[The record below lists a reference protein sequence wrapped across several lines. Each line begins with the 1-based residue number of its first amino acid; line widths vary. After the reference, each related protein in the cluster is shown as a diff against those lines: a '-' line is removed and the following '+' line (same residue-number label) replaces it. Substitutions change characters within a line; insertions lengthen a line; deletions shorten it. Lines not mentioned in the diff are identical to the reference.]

1 VNVDTLIIGAGAAGL
16 AAARALRE
24 AGQHALILEARDRIG
39 GRVWTDTT
47 FAEGPVELG
56 AEFIHG
62 ETAPTHD
69 LVRQAGL
76 SVIPVP
82 RKEKLRWSNGGKALP
97 LADLPP
103 TLRQSIETLRMDYA
117 GLADAIPTPNPSPL
131 RREGSLTPPL
141 YEVERAANDSSER
154 GGEDTG
160 AERKPGGEDLA
171 LADYL
176 RARGHDADALA
187 VADVLLAQTC
197 CASIE
202 TLSCAD
208 LAREMRADHAGG
220 QDFRIR
226 ESYAPLLAWYSRD
239 LDIRLNTPVSA
250 VIWKPD
256 GVIVHAGDQQFEA
269 RRCIITVPVSVLMS
283 IQFDPPLSEDKR
295 RAIAA
300 FRIEPATKL
309 LYRFREPLWDADLT
323 YMAHTG
329 LVARWGT
336 PGYGRGE
343 PSPLISAYITAERAR
358 QIDALPETDALARGM
373 DDLSHLLDVPIETI
387 YQQCAAAKRVSWALD
402 PYALGG
408 YAHVP
413 PGHADAR
420 LLLAQPEGGVLF
432 FAGEATAYDSNPQT
446 VHGALESGWRAARE
460 ILI

>member
-1 VNVDTLIIGAGAAGL
+1 MKVDTLIIGAGAAGL

-24 AGQHALILEARDRIG
+24 AGQYPLILEARDRIG

-62 ETAPTHD
+62 ETAPTQE

-103 TLRQSIETLRMDYA
+103 ALRGSIDRLRADYA
-117 GLADAIPTPNPSPL
+117 GLADAFLSST
-131 RREGSLTPPL
+131 REDISL
-141 YEVERAANDSSER
+141 A
-154 GGEDTG
+154 G
-160 AERKPGGEDLA
+160 
-171 LADYL
+171 YL

-187 VADVLLAQTC
+187 AADVLLAQTC
-197 CASIE
+197 CAGIE

-256 GVIVHAGDQQFEA
+256 GVTVYAGGSPYEA
-269 RRCIITVPVSVLMS
+269 RRCIITAPVSVLMS

-329 LVARWGT
+329 LVARWWT

-343 PSPLISAYITAERAR
+343 PSPLISAYIMAERAR

-373 DDLSHLLDVPIETI
+373 DDLSRLLDVPIESI
-387 YQQCAAAKRVSWALD
+387 YRQCAAAKRVSWALD

-420 LLLAQPEGGVLF
+420 VTLAQPEGGALF

-460 ILI
+460 AGT